1 MSRINTN
8 ATSLLAQRNLAAANA
23 SVNKSMERLS
33 TGLKINRG
41 ADDPAGLIASE
52 RMRSEKVA
60 LNSAITNATRA
71 TNLIGTAEG
80 ALNEINSLL
89 LDIQSMV
96 NTAANSGAMTT
107 EEVAANQLQI
117 DEALSSINRIA
128 ATTQFNGKKLLDG
141 SLGFNT
147 NTVNPAHFASVT
159 VNQATFTGASKSVT
173 VVFDSQAAVATKA
186 VSTMASAELTNAN
199 GTVLIEGNKGS
210 AYVTFSSGMDQ
221 AAVIAAVNG
230 VSDLTGVD
238 AAANGADV
246 DFSSAEYG
254 TSQFVKF
261 SRIGSAVFTVSTDYD
276 AGTDATV
283 TSVDGSATGVSV
295 DGLNVTVKRD
305 GLDMSFRLIA
315 GVDGSGGSTFNIEQ
329 GGATFQVG
337 PQVNT
342 QNQVSVGIQNVNS
355 NYLGTATDGFLNSL
369 GVGGTND
376 LDSGNFGAAARIVAN
391 SIDQVSSLRG
401 RLGAVQK
408 NTLEASIRSLGTTL
422 ENITSAESS
431 IRDTDFATET
441 ANMTRGQILVQAGT
455 SVLAMANQAPQNVL
469 SLLRG

>member
-8 ATSLLAQRNLAAANA
+8 VTSLLAQRNLATANA

-60 LNSAITNATRA
+60 LTSAITNASRA

-89 LDIQSMV
+89 LDVQSMV
-96 NTAANSGAMTT
+96 NTAANSGVMTS

-128 ATTQFNGKKLLDG
+128 STTQFNGKKLLDG

-147 NTVNPAHFASVT
+147 NSVTAADITSLT
-159 VNQATFTGASKSVT
+159 VNQATFTGASKSV
-173 VVFDSQAAVATKA
+173 AVAATVGTAAKA
-186 VSTMASAELTNAN
+186 SITQLAAEFALAD
-199 GTVLIEGNKGS
+199 GTVRVEGNKGAALVQFTAGES
-210 AYVTFSSGMDQ
+210 Q
-221 AAVIAAVNG
+221 ASMISKVNG
-230 VSDLTGVD
+230 VSDLTGVV
-238 AAANGADV
+238 AAAATDDV
-246 DFSSAEYG
+246 TFTSAEYG
-254 TSQFVKF
+254 ASQFVKF
-261 SRIGSAVFTVSTDYD
+261 STVNGATFGVAAGLYD
-276 AGTDATV
+276 AGADASAV
-283 TSVDGSATGVSV
+283 SVDGSTTGVSV

-305 GLDMSFRLIA
+305 GLDMSFRLGTGA
-315 GVDGSGGSTFNIEQ
+315 AATTSFNIEQ

-342 QNQVSVGIQNVNS
+342 ANQVSIGVQNVGA
-355 NYLGTATDGFLNSL
+355 NYLGNSTDGFLSSL
-369 GVGGTND
+369 AIGGTND
-376 LDSGNFGAAARIVAN
+376 LDSENFSTAATIVAKAV
-391 SIDQVSSLRG
+391 DQVSSLRG

-422 ENITSAESS
+422 ENITSAESA

-469 SLLRG
+469 SLLR

>member
-8 ATSLLAQRNLAAANA
+8 VTSLLAQRNLATANA
-23 SVNKSMERLS
+23 AVNKSMERLS

-60 LNSAITNATRA
+60 LTSAITNASRA

-89 LDIQSMV
+89 LDIQGMV
-96 NTAANSGAMTT
+96 NTAANSGVMTQ

-128 ATTQFNGKKLLDG
+128 ETTQFNGKKLLDG

-147 NTVNPAHFASVT
+147 NSVVAGEISSVT
-159 VNQATFTGASKSVT
+159 VQQATFTGATKSVS
-173 VVFDSQAAVATKA
+173 VAANATTAAKA
-186 VSTMASAELTNAN
+186 LITMAEAQIGSAA
-199 GTVLIEGNKGS
+199 GTVRIEGNKG
-210 AYVTFSSGMDQ
+210 AALVQFSTGMNQ
-221 AAVIAAVNG
+221 AAVVNAVNA
-230 VSDLTGVD
+230 VKDITGVE
-238 AAANGADV
+238 AAANATNI
-246 DFSSAEYG
+246 DFTSAEFG
-254 TSQFVKF
+254 TSQFIRF
-261 SRIGSAVFTVSTDYD
+261 SRLESAVFTTSAAYATG
-276 AGTDATV
+276 ANATV
-283 TSVDGSATGVSV
+283 TGVDGSATGVSV

-305 GLDMSFRLIA
+305 GLEMSLRLV
-315 GVDGSGGSTFNIEQ
+315 GTLNGTSTFNIEQ

-337 PQVNT
+337 PQVNV
-342 QNQVSVGIQNVNS
+342 QNQVSVGLQNVRS
-355 NYLGTATDGFLNSL
+355 NFLGSSTGGFLSSL
-369 GVGGTND
+369 GVGGNNQ
-376 LDSGNFGAAARIVAN
+376 LSSKNFTAASSVVAN
-391 SIDQVSSLRG
+391 AIDQVSSLRG
-401 RLGAVQK
+401 RLGAIQK

-431 IRDTDFATET
+431 IRDTDFAVET

-469 SLLRG
+469 SLLR